1 MLTYEDCLGLCDL
14 TEKEIA
20 AIAEHEHIPD
30 MVAIE
35 LGDYL
40 VHTENGERKITTMI
54 LNDIKKALKANNT
67 AHANELQD
75 LLKQFV
81 LTHPKMKNNIRTAD

>member
-20 AIAEHEHIPD
+20 AIAEHEHIPG

-40 VHTENGERKITTMI
+40 VHTENGERKITTMF